1 MRRWSFVRHS
11 ASWIKGICVV
21 LTASLAFT
29 GCAVSNTAAPVRA
42 AIADLDQDGVK
53 DSRDQCDNTP
63 MPQPVN
69 EKGCPIFLGSLN
81 NVDFMAD
88 SADLGREA
96 RQALDDFIVVLNR
109 HPSVVVAV
117 HGHTDNR
124 GSGIR
129 NLELSKRRVMSVVR
143 YLVARG
149 VAPWRLRPYGFGE
162 ARPLVSNAS
171 AEGRKKNRRIE
182 VAVVLPNQ

>member
-1 MRRWSFVRHS
+1 MRWSIGGRHNR
-11 ASWIKGICVV
+11 AWVLALVV
-21 LTASLAFT
+21 LWAGSLAST
-29 GCAVSNTAAPVRA
+29 GCTVSDTDVPV
-42 AIADLDQDGVK
+42 AIADLDQDGVE
-53 DSRDQCDNTP
+53 DSRDQCENTP
-63 MPQPVN
+63 MPQPVDQ
-69 EKGCPIFLGSLN
+69 KGCPIFLGSLN
-81 NVDFMAD
+81 NVDFMAN

-96 RQALDDFIVVLNR
+96 RQALDDFIVLLNR

-129 NLELSKRRVMSVVR
+129 NLELSKRRVMAVVR

-149 VAPWRLRPYGFGE
+149 VAPGRLRPYGFGE
-162 ARPLVSNAS
+162 ARPQVSNAT

-182 VAVVLPNQ
+182 VAVVLPKP